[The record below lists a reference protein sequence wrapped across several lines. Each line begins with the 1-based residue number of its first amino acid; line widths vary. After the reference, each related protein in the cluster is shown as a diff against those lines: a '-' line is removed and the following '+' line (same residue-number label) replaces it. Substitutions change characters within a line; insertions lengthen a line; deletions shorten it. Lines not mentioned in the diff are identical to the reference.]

1 VAPWEL
7 AATVVA
13 VGHPHLVAEQ
23 ELVVVVVVVF
33 VEGLVAVGLPWL
45 AAVALL
51 HLKIAVVAKPVPLRA
66 VQVPDVVVQ
75 DVAVAEQELAGAA
88 VQGFVASVAETKLAA
103 DIVLAD

>member
-1 VAPWEL
+1 MAPWEL
-7 AATVVA
+7 SATVVA

-23 ELVVVVVVVF
+23 EPVVVVVVF
-33 VEGLVAVGLPWL
+33 VEGLVAVGLPRL